1 MSEWKIADPFLRRL
15 VYALGIMGVIVFGLY
30 TLSLL
35 QGLLSFAFHVL
46 TPFLTALILA
56 YILAPVM
63 VLLQHHLK
71 LGRVV
76 GTLVVYVI
84 IFLALCLL
92 LTLLIPTL
100 VSQVIR
106 VFDAL
111 KEVIPPLL
119 AKLSGNKHFQVDA
132 ELIQTLQNKFK
143 EIHLDYEKII
153 ASILPTLQKLASGGF
168 GAVGGVARNL
178 FSGVWWIVGFLTFL
192 VFVGFISFY
201 MILDWERIGPF
212 IRKMV
217 PPGHRERVFDI
228 LVKIDVAVG
237 GFLRG
242 RLIVAAI
249 VGSSFAIGLFCLG
262 FFGFPALR
270 NYCILIGAGAG
281 IAGFI
286 PYLGSVIGVAPAIMI
301 VLFTEGLGGNT
312 KALALIAVLALF
324 ALIQTVEGFILYP
337 KVLGKSAGLHPLV
350 VLLAL
355 IAGAQFGIGGLI
367 IAVPAA
373 SIIRVLFRELYW
385 LPIERQELLLIENSK
400 SNDGKDPD

>member
-1 MSEWKIADPFLRRL
+1 
-15 VYALGIMGVIVFGLY
+15 VYTLGIMGVIVFGLY

-35 QGLLSFAFHVL
+35 QGLVAFAFHVL
-46 TPFLTALILA
+46 TPFMTALILA
-56 YILAPVM
+56 YILAPV
-63 VLLQHHLK
+63 VVRLQHHLK

-76 GTLVVYVI
+76 GTLVIYVI

-92 LTLLIPTL
+92 LALLIPIL
-100 VSQVIR
+100 LSQVIK

-111 KEVIPPLL
+111 KEGLPLL
-119 AKLSGNKHFQVDA
+119 LTKLSGNKHFQVDA
-132 ELIQTLQNKFK
+132 ELIQALQNKLK
-143 EIHLDYEKII
+143 EIHVDYEKII
-153 ASILPTLQKLASGGF
+153 ASLLPTIQKLASGGF

-178 FSGVWWIVGFLTFL
+178 FSGAWWVVGFLSFL

-201 MILDWERIGPF
+201 MILDWERIGPL

-217 PPGHRERVFDI
+217 PPRHRGQVFDI
-228 LVKIDVAVG
+228 LAKIDIAVG

-281 IAGFI
+281 VAGFI

-301 VLFTEGLGGNT
+301 VLFTEGLGGDT
-312 KALALIAVLALF
+312 KVLALIAVLALF
-324 ALIQTVEGFILYP
+324 ALIQTVEGFILHP
-337 KVLGKSAGLHPLV
+337 KILGKGAGLHPIV

-385 LPIERQELLLIENSK
+385 LPIERQESLLIEDPK
-400 SNDGKDPD
+400 SNHGKDGNQQGCPT